1 MAVARIR
8 STRVTPEQAEGQRE
22 ANRSGRRARAS
33 STLDSRLGREPRPHK
48 HELELVLRP
57 SASAAGSQGSLLPVY
72 ENRLPVYT
80 ELVKSVLTICRS
92 SPNSQR
98 LSVYT
103 RRPNWLRPPTLIIPC
118 PVTFLSVPWFTPL
131 SSALS
136 TAHRDGFR
144 HLASRMLSFVFSSA
158 AFQGPGLLAGSR
170 SPAAQMRTARK
181 ARPCPRRSRH
191 QRQQPASRSSS
202 RPPLNCKT

>member
-57 SASAAGSQGSLLPVY
+57 SASAAGSQGSLLRVY
-72 ENRLPVYT
+72 GNHAQVYT
-80 ELVKSVLTICRS
+80 QLVESVLTICWS

-103 RRPNWLRPPTLIIPC
+103 RRPNWLRPPTLIIPTPTHNHDVC
-118 PVTFLSVPWFTPL
+118 GVSV
-131 SSALS
+131 
-136 TAHRDGFR
+136 GR
-144 HLASRMLSFVFSSA
+144 HVRTEHTR
-158 AFQGPGLLAGSR
+158 R
-170 SPAAQMRTARK
+170 SPAQLAENQRT
-181 ARPCPRRSRH
+181 PHENRRFSRWVGSGG
-191 QRQQPASRSSS
+191 QLAVWR
-202 RPPLNCKT
+202 

>member
-22 ANRSGRRARAS
+22 ANRSGRRARAW

-80 ELVKSVLTICRS
+80 QLVESVLTICWS
-92 SPNSQR
+92 SPNSQP

-103 RRPNWLRPPTLIIPC
+103 RRPNWLRPPTVIIPG
-118 PVTFLSVPWFTPL
+118 
-131 SSALS
+131 A
-136 TAHRDGFR
+136 
-144 HLASRMLSFVFSSA
+144 
-158 AFQGPGLLAGSR
+158 
-170 SPAAQMRTARK
+170 
-181 ARPCPRRSRH
+181 
-191 QRQQPASRSSS
+191 
-202 RPPLNCKT
+202 

>member
-22 ANRSGRRARAS
+22 ANRSGRRARAW

-57 SASAAGSQGSLLPVY
+57 SASAAGSQGSLLRVY
-72 ENRLPVYT
+72 GNHAQVYT
-80 ELVKSVLTICRS
+80 QLVESVLTICWS

-103 RRPNWLRPPTLIIPC
+103 RRPNWLRPPTLIIP
-118 PVTFLSVPWFTPL
+118 
-131 SSALS
+131 
-136 TAHRDGFR
+136 AHRT
-144 HLASRMLSFVFSSA
+144 H
-158 AFQGPGLLAGSR
+158 GLFISQL
-170 SPAAQMRTARK
+170 TKK
-181 ARPCPRRSRH
+181 AVKLYL
-191 QRQQPASRSSS
+191 QA
-202 RPPLNCKT
+202 PPLTLYSA

>member
-22 ANRSGRRARAS
+22 ANRSGRRARAW

-57 SASAAGSQGSLLPVY
+57 SASAAGSQGSLLRVY
-72 ENRLPVYT
+72 ENRLQVYT

-103 RRPNWLRPPTLIIPC
+103 RRLNWLRPPTLIIPNDYRMTKA
-118 PVTFLSVPWFTPL
+118 V
-131 SSALS
+131 ALHGR
-136 TAHRDGFR
+136 ACMHRGAQR
-144 HLASRMLSFVFSSA
+144 HSRATTSQIA
-158 AFQGPGLLAGSR
+158 
-170 SPAAQMRTARK
+170 
-181 ARPCPRRSRH
+181 
-191 QRQQPASRSSS
+191 
-202 RPPLNCKT
+202 